1 MAFPWHLYLLAGLF
15 IVAGLN
21 HFRNPRLYLK
31 ITPSYIPFPN
41 IVNYIVGFL
50 EIFFGILLLFSDYT
64 KLAAWLIIIL
74 LIAIFPANLNMYQN
88 EEVSLGLPK
97 WVRFLRL
104 PLQFALIIWTYQYT
118 NIN

>member
-1 MAFPWHLYLLAGLF
+1 MSLPWHLYILATLF

-21 HFRNPRLYLK
+21 HFRKPRLYLK

-41 IVNYIVGFL
+41 FINYLVGFL
-50 EIFFGILLLFSDYT
+50 ELTLGILLFFSDYT
-64 KLAAWLIIIL
+64 KMAAWGIIFL

-88 EEVSLGLPK
+88 ESAALGLPK
-97 WVRFLRL
+97 WVRFIRL

-118 NIN
+118 K